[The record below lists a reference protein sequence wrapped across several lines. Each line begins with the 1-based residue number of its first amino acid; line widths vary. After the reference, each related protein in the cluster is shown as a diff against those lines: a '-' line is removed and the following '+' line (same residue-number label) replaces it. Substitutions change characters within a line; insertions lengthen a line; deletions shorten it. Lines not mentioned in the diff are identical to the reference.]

1 MTTTTACWAASVS
14 TWWSAGQTGVDR
26 VYGGPGG
33 DVCVSA
39 VDGEPGDVVAGGNG
53 RDTGSGD
60 AGDTVLSIEDR
71 VAQLCYGG

>member
-1 MTTTTACWAASVS
+1 VLGGVGLDVVV
-14 TWWSAGQTGVDR
+14 GQTGVDR
-26 VYGGPGG
+26 VDGGPGG

-60 AGDTVLSIEDR
+60 AGDIVLSIEDR